1 MTFILTRNGEHLTG
15 KLSQAKIL
23 NRIAEEIVFNAHSIL
38 DGWTTVER
46 EAKSRYS
53 VIRRK

>member
-1 MTFILTRNGEHLTG
+1 MTFILTRNGEHLTVR
-15 KLSQAKIL
+15 L
-23 NRIAEEIVFNAHSIL
+23 NEADLIKRIAEEIALNAHSIL